1 MKLVEQIEQDM
12 LTLSVPER
20 MRLLERLGEL
30 VPVPEGEEPDSV
42 AEAKRRLA
50 EMQADPSIAMSWEE
64 IKTQLGRG

>member
-30 VPVPEGEEPDSV
+30 VPVPEGEEQDSV